1 MNKTRVMIVDDD
13 EDDYILTRELF
24 EEINTAK
31 FEIGWTTF
39 PDVALRAMLANEYD
53 VYLVDFRLGAT
64 DGLQLLRQATDAGC
78 TAPVILLTGKGD
90 VDIDMRAMESGA
102 ADYLV
107 KDQIDAPILER
118 SIRYALNHEKTTAA
132 LRVAKA
138 AAEQASQA
146 KSLFLASMSHEI
158 RTPLNAIIGMAELLC
173 KSDLSEVQRD
183 YLATIQS
190 GGHLLLGVIND
201 ILDFSKIE
209 SDKLRLESIPVD
221 FKEIVQEFEK
231 LFRPVAERKG
241 IGLSLQIAPGTPTA
255 IMSDPVRLSQIL
267 TNLLSNALKFTHHG
281 QVNLLISLEKG
292 IEKDSQSVESIRF
305 VVQDTG
311 IGIAEEDLAFL
322 FLPFSQVDTSTTR
335 QYGGSGLGLAICKRL
350 VDLLGG
356 TTSVESQVGV
366 GSTFSVTIPYLP
378 VRKEIIV
385 SPNMGDNNRQGENDA
400 NLDLDFAKLYPLR
413 ILVAEDNVVNQRVAT
428 LLLERLGYYVTT
440 ATDGEEVLQRL
451 RQESFDVILMDIHM
465 PRIDGFEATRLIHQE
480 WSPESRPRIV
490 ALTAAATQ
498 EDRDKC
504 FEVGMDDYASKPF
517 QIKNLRHVLRSSFV
531 ARMSKGTTL
540 AMATVP

>member
-1 MNKTRVMIVDDD
+1 MDKTRVMIVDDD
-13 EDDYILTRELF
+13 EDDYILTKELF
-24 EEINTAK
+24 EEISRQK
-31 FEIGWTTF
+31 FEIGWTTS
-39 PDVALRAMLANEYD
+39 PDVALHAMRSNDYD
-53 VYLVDFRLGAT
+53 VYLVDYRLGAT
-64 DGLQLLRQATDAGC
+64 DGLQLLRQAVDAGC

-118 SIRYALNHEKTTAA
+118 SIRYALNHEKTLAA

-173 KSDLSEVQRD
+173 KSDLTEVQRD

-209 SDKLRLESIPVD
+209 SDKLHLESIPVD
-221 FKEIVQEFEK
+221 LTEMLGEFEK
-231 LFRPVAERKG
+231 LFRPVVEGKN
-241 IGLSLQIAPGTPTA
+241 IGLTLQIAPGTPTV
-255 IMSDPVRLSQIL
+255 IMGDPVRLSQIL
-267 TNLLSNALKFTHHG
+267 TNLLSNAVKFTHHG
-281 QVNLLISLEKG
+281 QVTLSIRMDKNETEKNRQG
-292 IEKDSQSVESIRF
+292 MESICF
-305 VVQDTG
+305 DVEDTG
-311 IGIAEEDLAFL
+311 IGIAEEDLARL

-356 TTSVESQVGV
+356 TTNIESQVGV
-366 GSTFSVTIPYLP
+366 GSTFSVKIPYLP
-378 VRKEIIV
+378 VRSDSA
-385 SPNMGDNNRQGENDA
+385 SPKIALANRQAESDA
-400 NLDLDFAKLYPLR
+400 DLDPDFAKLYPLR
-413 ILVAEDNVVNQRVAT
+413 ILLAEDNVVNQRVAT
-428 LLLERLGYYVTT
+428 LLLERLGYDVTT

-451 RQESFDVILMDIHM
+451 RQEAFDVILMDIHM
-465 PRIDGFEATRLIHQE
+465 PKIDGFEATRLIHQE
-480 WSPESRPRIV
+480 WPQESRPRIV

-498 EDRDKC
+498 EDRAMC
-504 FEVGMDDYASKPF
+504 FAVGMDDYASKPF
-517 QIKNLRHVLRSSFV
+517 QIKNLKQVLRSSFM
-531 ARMSKGTTL
+531 ARTSKATTL
-540 AMATVP
+540 AMATMP